1 MVQPWNAVPPDEEAL
16 RAGAAALGVEL
27 TDGQATRL
35 LAHVALIAKWNRV
48 YNLTAIRR
56 PAEML
61 PQHVL
66 DSLTTLLPLDREG
79 AGTKRLLDVGSGAGF
94 PGVVIAVMRP
104 DVQVTCIDAVG
115 KKAAFL
121 RQVGAELGLTN
132 LTAVHERVET
142 LRSPP
147 FDVIASRA
155 YAALGEFARQTRHL
169 ATPSTR
175 WLAMKGR
182 HPDAE
187 MASLPSDIGV
197 FHVEHV
203 SIPGLDVERCL
214 VWMRMA
220 PSIAA

>member
-1 MVQPWNAVPPDEEAL
+1 MPPDGDAL

-27 TDGQATRL
+27 SDIQATRL
-35 LAHVALIAKWNRV
+35 LDHMALMAKWNRV
-48 YNLTAIRR
+48 YNLTAVRR

-61 PQHVL
+61 SQHVL
-66 DSLTTLLPLDREG
+66 DSLTALLPLDRECPD
-79 AGTKRLLDVGSGAGF
+79 AKRLLDVGSGAGF

-121 RQVGAELGLTN
+121 RQVGAELRLPN
-132 LTAVHERVET
+132 LTALHGRVET
-142 LRSPP
+142 LQAPP

-155 YAALGEFARQTRHL
+155 YAALGEFTRQTRYL
-169 ATPSTR
+169 GTPATR

-182 HPDAE
+182 RPDDE
-187 MASLPSDIGV
+187 MAALPSDIRV

-220 PSIAA
+220 AVIAG